1 MSDNPLIVGTDVCH
15 KSLDVCFQ
23 DNAGNLLVPHQSFS
37 NDWLGYLQLREAIA
51 QAMQDY
57 DLTGLEIA
65 AESTNLYWW
74 HFFWQVA
81 HDPELDLFDPQIFL
95 LNPKL
100 VKWFKKTFPE
110 EEKCDERDPFFI
122 AEYNRSRTLTPYQF
136 QEPVLRLRFYTR
148 HHYHLTQSLARA
160 KTYFLS
166 YLFLKASAY
175 QQLKPFSDIFGVTS
189 SRILDHYPTLD
200 QVADVP
206 TDVLA
211 DTLQALAKGH
221 FSDPVHNAK
230 TLKSAARRSWPLPN
244 SLAEPIHQI
253 LSLTLERIR
262 FLERQIE
269 QVEAWIEAEAAYLPQ
284 VALLESIPGVSLVL
298 AAFFVAEIGDVLRFL
313 EGLKWDKKRKRWRR
327 KNAKDGEAA
336 LAKHCGLWWSRSS
349 SGDFEGDERHL
360 VKSGNRYLRYA
371 FVQAAFC
378 VRQHEPDYKAYYN
391 RKVEESVKHKKR
403 RALILT
409 ARKLVGLVFALLRKQ
424 EPYRP
429 PEVRIG

>member
-1 MSDNPLIVGTDVCH
+1 MSENSLCVGTDVSH
-15 KSLDVCFQ
+15 KSLDVCIQ
-23 DNAGNLLVPHQSFS
+23 DADGNLVVPHKSYS
-37 NDWLGYLQLREAIA
+37 NDWPGYVRLRQE
-51 QAMQDY
+51 MVENMEEHGLED
-57 DLTGLEIA
+57 LEIA

-74 HFFWQVA
+74 HLFWQVA
-81 HDPELDLFDPQIFL
+81 HDPELDVFEPQIFL
-95 LNPKL
+95 INPKL
-100 VKWFKKTFPE
+100 VKWYKKSFPE

-122 AEYNRSRTLTPYQF
+122 AEYNRTRRVTPYRF
-136 QEPVLRLRFYTR
+136 QDPVLRLRFYTR
-148 HHYHLTQSLARA
+148 HHYHLAQSLARA

-175 QQLKPFSDIFGVTS
+175 QQLKPFSDVFGVAS
-189 SRILDHYPTLD
+189 SEILDHYPTLD
-200 QVADVP
+200 PIADIP

-211 DTLQALAKGH
+211 NTLQTLGKGN
-221 FSDPVHNAK
+221 FRDPAHNA
-230 TLKSAARRSWPLPN
+230 TRLKAVAQRSWPLPN
-244 SLAEPIHQI
+244 FLAESVHQV

-269 QVEAWIEAEAAYLPQ
+269 QVEDWIETEANELPG
-284 VALLESIPGVSLVL
+284 VAILESIPGVSLVL
-298 AAFFVAEIGDVLRFL
+298 AASFVAEIGDVLRFL

-349 SGDFEGDERHL
+349 SGDFKGDERHL
-360 VKSGNRYLRYA
+360 VKSGNRYLRYT

-378 VRQHEPDYKAYYN
+378 VKQNEPEYKAYYK
-391 RKVEESVKHKKR
+391 RKVQESVKHKKR

-429 PEVRIG
+429 PEVRNG